1 MNTYKILNA
10 TALSLLVAA
19 FHGQYVSCDDVKGRK
34 TAKAARSPEK
44 VHYFSSF
51 KFRMDRGMPL
61 PNEHDN
67 MDVANKKPL
76 KKAEAGKKANET
88 AATTAKAAASSGD
101 PAKPTDKPKPMI
113 HMMHAQRLYDP
124 DEPSSDS
131 GAQKKAE

>member
-34 TAKAARSPEK
+34 TAKAAKFPEK
-44 VHYFSSF
+44 VHNLSTFE
-51 KFRMDRGMPL
+51 FRMHSNVPL
-61 PNEHDN
+61 PKEHDDI
-67 MDVANKKPL
+67 DVANKKPL
-76 KKAEAGKKANET
+76 KKAEAGKKANGT

-101 PAKPTDKPKPMI
+101 PTKPTEKPKPMI
-113 HMMHAQRLYDP
+113 KFMRANKLYDP